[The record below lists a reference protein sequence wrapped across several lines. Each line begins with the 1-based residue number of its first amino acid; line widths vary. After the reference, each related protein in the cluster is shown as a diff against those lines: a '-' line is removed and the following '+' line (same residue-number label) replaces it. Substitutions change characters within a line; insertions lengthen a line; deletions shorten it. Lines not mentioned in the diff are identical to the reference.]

1 MNRELLEK
9 HIQAEKIGEGRQYMI
24 VTLGCQM
31 NEHDSEVM
39 SAILENIGFCTAPTV
54 EEADLIIINTCAVR
68 KKPEDKVASLLG
80 KYAALKQFNRDLVIA
95 VGGCM
100 SQQEDAAKYIRE
112 RFHHV
117 DLIFGTHALPRLP
130 RLIEKAFEKKDTI
143 IDIDEDYADREGL
156 QAAHTSPFK
165 AWLPIIYGCSNF
177 CSYCVVPFVRGRER
191 SRSMKEI
198 LAEAKQL
205 ALRGYLELTL
215 LGQNVNSYG
224 LDLVEHF
231 DFSDLLAELN
241 QIDGLE
247 RIRFMTSHP
256 KDLSTKLIEMVRYGN
271 KVCEHF
277 HLPVQSGSNRIL
289 KIMNRY
295 YTREYYLDLIKRIRE
310 AIPGVSITSDIIV
323 GFPGEEEDDF
333 LETLSLVE
341 EARFDNAFSFL
352 FSPRKNTAAA
362 ELKDQI
368 IHQEKEKR
376 LQSLNEV
383 QHRISK
389 EVNSFLASQIVEV
402 LVEGPS
408 KSDPG
413 VQTGRTRTNKL
424 VHFAAPADLTGK
436 LVDLKITGVRTWNLV
451 GEPINCI
458 NG

>member
-1 MNRELLEK
+1 MNREFAEK
-9 HIQAEKIGEGRQYMI
+9 HTEAAKIGEGKQYMI

-39 SAILENIGFCTAPTV
+39 AAILENIGFCPAPTA
-54 EEADLIIINTCAVR
+54 EEADLIILNTCAVR

-80 KYAALKQFNRDLVIA
+80 KYVALKNINKDLVIA

-100 SQQEDAAKYIRE
+100 SQQEDAAKYIRD

-130 RLIEKAFEKKDTI
+130 RLIEEAFENKETI

-156 QAAHTSPFK
+156 PAAHSSTFK
-165 AWLPIIYGCSNF
+165 AWMPVIYGCDNF

-191 SRSMKEI
+191 SRSMEEI
-198 LAEAKQL
+198 LSEAKQL

-224 LDLVEHF
+224 LDLTEKY
-231 DFSDLLAELN
+231 DFADLLEELN
-241 QIDGLE
+241 RVDGLK

-256 KDLSTKLIEMVRYGN
+256 KDLSPKLIEAVAKG
-271 KVCEHF
+271 KKICEHF
-277 HLPVQSGSNRIL
+277 HLPAQSGSNRIL
-289 KIMNRY
+289 KLMNRY
-295 YTREYYLDLIKRIRE
+295 YTREYYLGLIKKIRE

-333 LETLSLVE
+333 LETISLLE
-341 EARFDNAFSFL
+341 QARFDNAFSFL
-352 FSPRKNTAAA
+352 YSQRKNTAAA

-368 IHQEKEKR
+368 SHQEKEKR

-389 EVNSFLASQIVEV
+389 EVNSLLANQIVEV

-408 KSDPG
+408 KSNPE

-424 VHFAAPADLTGK
+424 VHFRYPDLLTGK
-436 LVDLKITGVRTWNLV
+436 LIQLKITGVRTWNLV
-451 GEPINCI
+451 GEPIN
-458 NG
+458 